1 MRYEANDQD
10 RRRERAYEGFGTREP
25 RCSAPGC
32 SESVWRLMNGSE
44 PEELLCYEHM
54 LMAQGRSP
62 VELQHPAG
70 QHNDPAF
77 TVPFLGNLHRLMD
90 EPKRDWPERTLRN
103 PEGSPM
109 LKAAACVRA
118 VSDWLRLIIERL
130 LGWVP
135 TFLEAVDAAFTE
147 QHGPRWW
154 ETLGLAEG
162 LVL

>member
-10 RRRERAYEGFGTREP
+10 RRRERAYEGFGTRTP
-25 RCSAPGC
+25 ACTAPGC
-32 SESVWRLMNGSE
+32 PETDWRRLTGSE
-44 PEELLCYEHM
+44 PAKLLCYEHE
-54 LMAQGRSP
+54 AETAGRSP
-62 VELQHPAG
+62 VERQHPAG
-70 QHNDPAF
+70 RRNDPTF
-77 TVPFLGNLHRLMD
+77 VVPMLGNLHRLMD
-90 EPKRDWPERTLRN
+90 EDKRDWPERTLRN

-118 VSDWLRLIIERL
+118 VADWLRLIIERL

-147 QHGPRWW
+147 RHGPRWW